1 MTFTQEQ
8 KEVMQELANFISLK
22 GLVIE
27 NSNDMNKAFSMY
39 LQSNASHYYFTC
51 DEFEKEN
58 FINQLKK

>member
-39 LQSNASHYYFTC
+39 LQSNASNYYFTC
-51 DEFEKEN
+51 DDFEKEN
-58 FINQLKK
+58 FINQLKN